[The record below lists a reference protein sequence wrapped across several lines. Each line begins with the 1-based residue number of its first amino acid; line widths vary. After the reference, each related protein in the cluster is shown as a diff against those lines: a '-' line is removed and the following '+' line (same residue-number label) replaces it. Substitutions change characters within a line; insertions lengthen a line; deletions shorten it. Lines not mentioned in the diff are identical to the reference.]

1 MSREEFIHVL
11 DKAFKDSGHAND
23 VRYQKR
29 YKWEF
34 DEILG
39 KEKYQYFFDLYKT
52 KTRYPQNQ
60 NNLLVCKLLG
70 IVPDFDIDKEPAY
83 VFTGDLP
90 DIDIDYLP
98 AVRDY
103 LKNTWASKT
112 FGEEYVCNIGNY
124 TTFGLKSAL
133 IDMARV
139 HDESREEIMAITK
152 NLEAK
157 DDEGNPMTWDAALRL
172 HPELKEY
179 ADKYPQI
186 ADAAR
191 RLVNRNRGMGVHA
204 AGLIVS
210 SIPLHDLVPLVKRKD
225 TPQASAWV
233 EGLHGQDLQPV
244 GLVKFDLLVISN
256 LLQIA
261 RCCELVKNRRG
272 LKGICNRPNEPDWTD
287 VDQWRNDP
295 EALSMANAGD
305 LKCIFQFDS
314 EGMRG
319 LIRSGGVDRFE
330 DLVAY
335 SALFRPGCLA
345 SGMTKRYVERKKG
358 REKFSIHPLM
368 QPILEKT
375 YGIMVYQEQIMQV
388 LYVVGDIPLKDC
400 EIIRKA
406 ISKKKIE
413 AFIKYKEM
421 FIVNGQRNLQASEE
435 YLVEL
440 FQQVETFS
448 EYGFNASHA
457 VAYNYIS
464 SMLLYLKA
472 HYSHEFYA
480 SMLSCETLSEK
491 IKDYKM
497 EAKVHG
503 VDMHRLDINKSK
515 VNFELIGDMIYYGFS
530 KVKGIGDK
538 PAEKIVAGQPY
549 KSFEDFLYRCTTDSS
564 ILKPILGLR
573 CFRDRDP
580 VVLWKFADHFKDCM
594 KKNDDK
600 KKRYEKSLEKYEM
613 EFKELVLSDTRLLS
627 DFSGDQPFDADE
639 WKKYDVN
646 ELVDVDQETECEQS
660 EGGEARI
667 VKEEVTVD
675 DTDVLVEREVTRYFK
690 IVKIKKPRNVLVQLK
705 KLWKKR
711 KLTIDR
717 FMNATFKELPQL
729 VEFSGDEHQIDD
741 SLLKELRDPVQCEQ
755 LYYGWAWIHE
765 LERSPDYKG
774 NLTFDALRNNID
786 QVAGPVELQIKK
798 STSVKSQKGTTYRQ
812 IIAEDVTGQE
822 NKINIWAEDWGR
834 WAEEF
839 KVGNLLRVRLQPPSG
854 GFNTFTL
861 ESNQLGKYRGS
872 KKYRDKDDDPRVF
885 VMQFGKKEEEKFLS
899 DEEALLQFSAC
910 KMKEKL

>member
-1 MSREEFIHVL
+1 MSREEFIQISNE
-11 DKAFKDSGHAND
+11 AFKKSGFDSD

-29 YKWEF
+29 FKWEL
-34 DEILG
+34 DEIIG
-39 KEKYQYFFDLYKT
+39 KEKHQYFLDLYKS
-52 KTRYPQNQ
+52 KVRYPQNQ
-60 NNLLVCKLLG
+60 NNLLICKLLG
-70 IVPDFDIDKEPAY
+70 IVADFDINKEPCS

-98 AVRDY
+98 VVREY
-103 LKNTWASKT
+103 LKNTWAAKT
-112 FGEEYVCNIGNY
+112 FGEEFVCNIGNY
-124 TTFGLKSAL
+124 TTFGIKSAL

-139 HDESREEIMAITK
+139 HDESRDEIMAITK

-157 DDEGNPMTWDAALRL
+157 DDEGNPLTWDAALRL
-172 HPELKEY
+172 YPDLKSYAEKFPEV
-179 ADKYPQI
+179 
-186 ADAAR
+186 ADAAK

-225 TPQASAWV
+225 SPQASAWV

-261 RCCELVKNRRG
+261 RCCELIKKRHKVE
-272 LKGICNRPNEPDWTD
+272 GICNKPGEPDWTD
-287 VDQWRNDP
+287 VDKWRNDP
-295 EALSMANAGD
+295 DSLEMANSGD

-319 LIRSGGVDRFE
+319 LVRSGGVDRFE

-345 SGMTKRYVERKKG
+345 SGMTKHYVERKKG
-358 REKFSIHPLM
+358 REKFSLHPLM

-375 YGIMVYQEQIMQV
+375 YGIMVYQEQIMQI
-388 LYVVGDIPLKDC
+388 LHVVGDIPLKDC
-400 EIIRKA
+400 EAIRKA

-413 AFIKYKEM
+413 TFIKYKEL
-421 FIVNGQRNLQASEE
+421 FIINGQKRLQVTEE
-435 YLVEL
+435 YINEL
-440 FQQVETFS
+440 WNQLQTFS
-448 EYGFNASHA
+448 EYGFNLSHA
-457 VAYNYIS
+457 VAYTYIS
-464 SMLLYLKA
+464 GQLLYLKC
-472 HYSHEFYA
+472 HYPHEFYA

-497 EAKVHG
+497 EARIHG
-503 VDMHRLDINKSK
+503 VEMHRLDINKSGR
-515 VNFELIGDMIYYGFS
+515 NFELTGDLIYYGFS
-530 KVKGIGDK
+530 NVKGIGEK
-538 PAEKIVAGQPY
+538 PAEKIVSGQPY
-549 KSFEDFLYRCTTDSS
+549 KSFEDFLFRCTTDSS

-580 VVLWKFADHFKDCM
+580 VTLWKFADHFKECL

-600 KKRYEKSLEKYEM
+600 RKRYEKSVEKYEG
-613 EFKELVLSDTRLLS
+613 EFKELVPGESRLLS
-627 DFSGDQPFDADE
+627 DFSGDQPFDDDE
-639 WKKYDVN
+639 WRQYDRD
-646 ELVDVDQETECEQS
+646 EMIDVDQETECNQN

-667 VKEEVTVD
+667 VKEQVAVEG
-675 DTDVLVEREVTRYFK
+675 TDVTVEREITRYFK
-690 IVKIKKPRNVLVQLK
+690 IVKIKKPRNILVQLK

-717 FMNATFKELPQL
+717 FQNATFKEMPKLI
-729 VEFSGDEHQIDD
+729 EFNADEYEIDD
-741 SLLKELRDPVQCEQ
+741 ALLKEFRDPVCCEE

-786 QVAGPVELQIKK
+786 QVSGPVELRVRK
-798 STSVKSQKGTTYRQ
+798 SQSVKSQKGTTYRQ

-822 NKINIWAEDWGR
+822 NKINIWAEDWSR
-834 WAEEF
+834 WEEEF

-861 ESNQLGKYRGS
+861 ESNQLGKFRGA
-872 KKYRDKDDDPRVF
+872 KKYRDKEDDPRVF
-885 VMQFGKKEEEKFLS
+885 VMKFGQKEEEKFLS
-899 DEEALLQFSAC
+899 DEEALAQFSAC
-910 KMKEKL
+910 KMV

>member
-52 KTRYPQNQ
+52 KARYPQNQ

-335 SALFRPGCLA
+335 SALFRPGCLKCLHKD
-345 SGMTKRYVERKKG
+345 S
-358 REKFSIHPLM
+358 
-368 QPILEKT
+368 Q
-375 YGIMVYQEQIMQV
+375 IMVYLGTKNISQLQPGLDKIAYLDSQ
-388 LYVVGDIPLKDC
+388 
-400 EIIRKA
+400 A
-406 ISKKKIE
+406 ILQYTKKFLVFKTGKKKLMK
-413 AFIKYKEM
+413 IKTKSGKII
-421 FIVNGQRNLQASEE
+421 F
-435 YLVEL
+435 
-440 FQQVETFS
+440 
-448 EYGFNASHA
+448 
-457 VAYNYIS
+457 
-464 SMLLYLKA
+464 
-472 HYSHEFYA
+472 
-480 SMLSCETLSEK
+480 LSE
-491 IKDYKM
+491 DHP
-497 EAKVHG
+497 VLTQHHQF
-503 VDMHRLDINKSK
+503 VDASK
-515 VNFELIGDMIYYGFS
+515 L
-530 KVKGIGDK
+530 KIGDK
-538 PAEKIVAGQPY
+538 IG
-549 KSFEDFLYRCTTDSS
+549 
-564 ILKPILGLR
+564 II
-573 CFRDRDP
+573 
-580 VVLWKFADHFKDCM
+580 
-594 KKNDDK
+594 
-600 KKRYEKSLEKYEM
+600 
-613 EFKELVLSDTRLLS
+613 KE
-627 DFSGDQPFDADE
+627 
-639 WKKYDVN
+639 
-646 ELVDVDQETECEQS
+646 
-660 EGGEARI
+660 
-667 VKEEVTVD
+667 
-675 DTDVLVEREVTRYFK
+675 
-690 IVKIKKPRNVLVQLK
+690 
-705 KLWKKR
+705 
-711 KLTIDR
+711 
-717 FMNATFKELPQL
+717 
-729 VEFSGDEHQIDD
+729 
-741 SLLKELRDPVQCEQ
+741 
-755 LYYGWAWIHE
+755 
-765 LERSPDYKG
+765 
-774 NLTFDALRNNID
+774 
-786 QVAGPVELQIKK
+786 
-798 STSVKSQKGTTYRQ
+798 
-812 IIAEDVTGQE
+812 
-822 NKINIWAEDWGR
+822 
-834 WAEEF
+834 
-839 KVGNLLRVRLQPPSG
+839 
-854 GFNTFTL
+854 
-861 ESNQLGKYRGS
+861 
-872 KKYRDKDDDPRVF
+872 
-885 VMQFGKKEEEKFLS
+885 
-899 DEEALLQFSAC
+899 
-910 KMKEKL
+910 